1 MTRSIVKIKF
11 YGAFRK
17 YGDHETLPLPV
28 GSSVEELKN
37 MLAEYLSGKIDGQLI
52 RDSAI
57 ACNDTIVAA
66 DYKVQPDDV
75 VSILPPVCG
84 G

>member
-1 MTRSIVKIKF
+1 MTRSVVRVNF
-11 YGAFRK
+11 FGAFRK
-17 YGDHETLPLPV
+17 CGDHETLTWPV
-28 GSSVEELKN
+28 GSSVEDLKN
-37 MLAEYLSGKIDGQLI
+37 LLALHLLGRVDSQLI
-52 RDSAI
+52 HDSAI

-66 DYKVQPDDV
+66 DYKVQPGET

>member
-1 MTRSIVKIKF
+1 MTQSIIKINF
-11 YGAFRK
+11 FGAFRK
-17 YGDHETLPLPV
+17 CGDHETLSLPA
-28 GSSVEELKN
+28 GGSVEDLKN
-37 MLAEYLSGKIDGQLI
+37 LLAQRLSGKIDVQLI

-57 ACNDTIVAA
+57 ACNDTIVGP
-66 DYKVQPDDV
+66 DHQVQPGDA